1 MDRKRL
7 RLLLI
12 DDSEADT
19 ERLLRKLSSGGYEP
33 VSVRVENASALS
45 RALLFGTWDLAL
57 CDYSMPGFSGGD
69 ALKIVKAQDP
79 KLPFLFVSGTIPA
92 DVARKLQA
100 EGALGVVS
108 KDNLDS
114 FLPTVDM
121 ILKAKAVRPSTSPPE
136 TVESLSKDRE
146 KSTLS
151 SEAFVK
157 LAMIHLML
165 NRLESKNTDAEFRYH
180 AAV

>member
-69 ALKIVKAQDP
+69 ALRIVKARIRSFRSCSSP
-79 KLPFLFVSGTIPA
+79 ARFPPTSLGKLE
-92 DVARKLQA
+92 A

-108 KDNLDS
+108 KDNLES

-121 ILKAKAVRPSTSPPE
+121 ILKAKAVRASSPRRNRSNRSPRIGRSSRARSLRWRKPS
-136 TVESLSKDRE
+136 R
-146 KSTLS
+146 
-151 SEAFVK
+151 
-157 LAMIHLML
+157 
-165 NRLESKNTDAEFRYH
+165 N
-180 AAV
+180 